1 MVNKKIVIAMAFDF
15 GTTNIGVAVGQSI
28 TYTAQPVTTL
38 KTNCDNQIW
47 SKLVS
52 LINIWSPN
60 ILIVG
65 LPVNMNNTEQ
75 NITIMARNFANLL
88 NTKFNISV
96 ELHDERLTTKEA
108 RLLLNN
114 KWCKV
119 DKIKDD
125 IIDQL
130 SAVLILE
137 SWFRKKFFKYY

>member
-75 NITIMARNFANLL
+75 NITTMARNFANLL

-119 DKIKDD
+119 DKIKND